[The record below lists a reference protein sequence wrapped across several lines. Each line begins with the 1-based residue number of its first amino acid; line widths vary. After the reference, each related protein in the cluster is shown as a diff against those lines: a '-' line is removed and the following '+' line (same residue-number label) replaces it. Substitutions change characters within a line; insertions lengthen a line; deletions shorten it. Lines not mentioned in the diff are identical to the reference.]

1 MRVSIVVTFWHDSY
15 SKKKVFQEVSLDIYQ
30 EEPSE
35 RKAKSSKRK
44 EESFEDEEAPQQ
56 EPLRS
61 TSDSESGRGADQT
74 TSVESTS
81 EKKTPEE
88 TSSEETKLGQTEE
101 SFSKRASSEEISAQE
116 V

>member
-15 SKKKVFQEVSLDIYQ
+15 SKKKVFQGVSLDIYQ

-61 TSDSESGRGADQT
+61 TSDSESGRWADQT

-88 TSSEETKLGQTEE
+88 TSSEETKLAQTEE
-101 SFSKRASSEEISAQE
+101 SFSKRASSEEISTQE